1 MGVLVVVLI
10 SIIITEIVRPKP
22 LNWRPSYAA
31 ESKLPFGCFV
41 LFNELPTIF
50 PSEEIKSVEESVYTA
65 LQKRDSSQRSSY
77 VLINDRIYLDKQE
90 THQILE
96 YVAKGNQV
104 FIAASDIMG
113 PLADTLNIGITVDYD
128 ITEDSVAVKFTNQK
142 FKEETFHYTRGMTKS
157 YFSSIDTLHSE
168 VLGHISFA
176 NNNLYGE
183 DLEKTKRKPNFIRTQ
198 FGEGTF
204 LINSTPIGF
213 TNYYLLKGNQK
224 YATNTFSYLEDRL
237 VLWDDYKKS
246 GRRIISSPMRFVLNQ
261 PALKWGYYL
270 TIIGILLFVLFKAK
284 REQRIIPVIRPLE
297 NSSVEFARTVGTLY
311 HQNRDYT
318 NLNTKKINFFMAE
331 LRSKYY
337 LDTSVLNESTMEQL
351 AGKSGTSLQEVK
363 ELIGL
368 ILNLKNKAIHTEQD
382 TIELSKKINTFKR

>member
-183 DLEKTKRKPNFIRTQ
+183 DFEKPKRKPNFIRTQ

-224 YATNTFSYLEDRL
+224 YAANTFSYLEDRL